1 MNLRRL
7 DISMDKTQLIEIF
20 THVRIL
26 IAMIIS
32 LSIARILSGVATF
45 LQHPKRKRVSVLHL
59 LWVFSILLE
68 LILFWW
74 WSVLLA
80 KQVEW
85 TFVAFVFQ
93 ISYVITLFLMT
104 ALLFPDDILEYKGYQ
119 DFFIHRRYWFFTLL
133 ALTWVIDITRAI
145 VAGGNISPSL
155 LLHASITLF
164 LCVLAAFFKHPNVQ
178 IAIVIIYISRQILSI

>member
-1 MNLRRL
+1 
-7 DISMDKTQLIEIF
+7 MDKTQLIEIF